1 MIIRIFRAPA
11 MIAAVLGASLLAA
24 SPASA
29 APASCSVLGL
39 TPETISVGADLETPV
54 IFDVAT
60 DCPEDSV
67 VNWYLSFSRS
77 DATGPHTGPILT
89 NVPQPHPTRP
99 IYTPGGVYTWKVTQY
114 QAARYNVTVNAFIG
128 DGAYKTTLPRV
139 TLPVTVVESATAG
152 TS

>member
-1 MIIRIFRAPA
+1 MV
-11 MIAAVLGASLLAA
+11 AAVLGASLLAA

-29 APASCSVLGL
+29 APADCSVLGL

-54 IFDVAT
+54 VFDVVT
-60 DCPEDSV
+60 DCPEGSA
-67 VNWYLSFSRS
+67 VNWFLSFNRA

-99 IYTPGGVYTWKVTQY
+99 IYTPGGAYTWKLSQY
-114 QAARYNVTVNAFIG
+114 RAARYNVTVSAFIG
-128 DGAYKTTLPRV
+128 ADEDNVDLPRV
-139 TLPVTVVESATAG
+139 ILPVTVVQTPAE